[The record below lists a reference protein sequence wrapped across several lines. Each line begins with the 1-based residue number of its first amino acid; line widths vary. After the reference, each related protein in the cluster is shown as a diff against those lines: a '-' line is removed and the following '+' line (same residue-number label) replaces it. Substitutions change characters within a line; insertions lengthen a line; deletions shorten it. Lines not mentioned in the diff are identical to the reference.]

1 MEVNLFC
8 YLLGAVVLFVTSITL
23 GHLRFLEYKNYK
35 AKCVL
40 SRIFFVLAGLLA
52 FFPVVIFKFA
62 KPDVTEQEYVYDT
75 VAQSTDIGSITYKN
89 DDGEVIEK
97 DIDLLPKVYDDN
109 GKNNYV
115 ASIRCYTGPFYVVR
129 DCYVY
134 TDKDET

>member
-8 YLLGAVVLFVTSITL
+8 YFLGSVVFFVISIIL
-23 GHLRFLEYKNYK
+23 GQLRYYDKVY
-35 AKCVL
+35 VL

-52 FFPVVIFKFA
+52 LFPVVIFKFA
-62 KPDVTEQEYVYDT
+62 KPDVKEQEYVYET
-75 VAQSTDIGSITYKN
+75 VVQSTDIGSITYK
-89 DDGEVIEK
+89 DEDGEVIEK
-97 DIDLLPKVYDDN
+97 DIDLLPKVFDEN

-115 ASIRCYTGPFYVVR
+115 ASIRCYTGPFYVVK